1 MKLITATTTSLITT
15 TANHLHFLTRTTAT
29 FTNPEGASDGPPR
42 SDATMSPAAKAH
54 RLSMLTLGWTLA
66 IVGTVIFIGV
76 TIFCVVGKR
85 RCGLRPR
92 ERDFAAFDAPIGG
105 NGSSIPRAEEFDTRT
120 DAEIRDER
128 RWREREEREFGRG
141 MVAAAADG
149 VEMKRMEAK

>member
-1 MKLITATTTSLITT
+1 
-15 TANHLHFLTRTTAT
+15 
-29 FTNPEGASDGPPR
+29 
-42 SDATMSPAAKAH
+42 
-54 RLSMLTLGWTLA
+54 MLTLGWTLA

-105 NGSSIPRAEEFDTRT
+105 NGSSIPRAEDFDTRT

-128 RWREREEREFGRG
+128 RWREREERERVVREFGRG
-141 MVAAAADG
+141 MAAAAVDG